1 MRKKIN
7 RFFDIIDD
15 PIDIILIPIY
25 TILGKIYL
33 RIRYPSKEKRDE
45 VFQNDFDSRY
55 ELVVKLKIIQLV
67 AFIFALIVL
76 GGLIFF
82 TVKIIRGEM

>member
-1 MRKKIN
+1 LKRLLSLKCKIMWKKIN

-33 RIRYPSKEKRDE
+33 RIRYPSFKRKKRWSIPKW
-45 VFQNDFDSRY
+45 FWQ
-55 ELVVKLKIIQLV
+55 
-67 AFIFALIVL
+67 
-76 GGLIFF
+76 
-82 TVKIIRGEM
+82 